1 MLTLQ
6 PANQITMKAKTG
18 FLVTADCVPSDKVA
32 DHYLNALRSIIG
44 GRRGYGG
51 KPYSGHW
58 LLTKATREEYDSAVE
73 FLKIKTPVTDS
84 AWNKYKST
92 EWTAE
97 QAIEVSRMLERKLTA
112 TKKQIAECEDSAR
125 YAGQMATAAL
135 YVANYCR

>member
-1 MLTLQ
+1 
-6 PANQITMKAKTG
+6 MKTKTG

-32 DHYLNALRSIIG
+32 DNYLNALKSIIG

-51 KPYSGHW
+51 KHYSGHW

-73 FLKIKTPVTDS
+73 FLKIETPVTDS

>member
-1 MLTLQ
+1 
-6 PANQITMKAKTG
+6 MKAKTG

-44 GRRGYGG
+44 GRRGSGG

-73 FLKIKTPVTDS
+73 FLKIETPVTDS